1 MKIKEHN
8 RKILIDDI
16 TFIINRM
23 EKEKEAEQKLYYFSG
38 IYGAIYRIFNNEYDP
53 ELILAHII
61 LSITYSNIKSRIDE
75 REKVIKLPPEL
86 FDKLISTTKEF
97 LEKIEKNESL
107 YDVLK
112 KYAVIAY
119 LATGNGYYLYQKGL
133 LTL

>member
-1 MKIKEHN
+1 MKIKEEN
-8 RKILIDDI
+8 KKMLINDVK
-16 TFIINRM
+16 FIIDRM
-23 EKEKEAEQKLYYFSG
+23 DKEKETEQKLYYFTG
-38 IYGAIYRIFNNEYDP
+38 IYGTISRIFNIEFDP
-53 ELILAHII
+53 ELVFAHII